1 MSNFSGSHQIDTP
14 SFRYNLLLLITFVFM
29 KNYLFLQQNFVSP
42 MKDFIIFICGFV
54 VGALVVFFVC
64 LFIGTATGNTQSPQ
78 IIEQT
83 KNEDI
88 NLFEEPGEVLKY
100 DKYKVFQVLDD
111 SHALV
116 RSNLN
121 YSWYDG
127 PIFLITNDEGK
138 FYYDEEVIKVPK
150 GKVMRQVGIYR
161 YMSAMEQNKTVGI
174 IKIMDK

>member
-1 MSNFSGSHQIDTP
+1 
-14 SFRYNLLLLITFVFM
+14 
-29 KNYLFLQQNFVSP
+29 

-83 KNEDI
+83 KNE
-88 NLFEEPGEVLKY
+88 VLKY
-100 DKYKVFQVLDD
+100 NKYKVFQVLDD

-116 RSNLN
+116 RSNIN